1 MREYKDCYIAVLDL
15 LGFKC
20 ALNKYDCETI
30 ASFFDEVNN
39 EYIISFDKTKKPI
52 VDHKDIHIKVM
63 SDTVCIYIETSIP
76 NALTA
81 LIATCD
87 YLQIRMLCLEHPIL
101 LRGAIVRGDLYHYND
116 VIFGN
121 GFVKAYKMQE
131 EEAVYPRVIIDNET
145 LEGYTPYDEAGK
157 KYLDKNM
164 IVDCVDSKYVSDYL
178 FIFYG
183 LNHEKESWKNF
194 SKFVYRKAECEN
206 NERIRE
212 KYIYL
217 KNQFQ
222 RVSEKYLNY
231 LEES

>member
-30 ASFFDEVNN
+30 AQFFDEVNN
-39 EYIISFDKTKKPI
+39 EYVVSFDKTKQPI
-52 VDHKDIHIKVM
+52 ADIKDIHIKVM
-63 SDTVCIYIETSIP
+63 SDTVCIYVEASIK

-87 YLQIRMLCLEHPIL
+87 YLQIRMLRLEHPVL
-101 LRGAIVRGDLYHYND
+101 LRGAIVRGELYHYRD
-116 VIFGN
+116 VMFGN

-131 EEAVYPRVIIDNET
+131 EEAVYPRIIIDDEA
-145 LEGYTPYDEAGK
+145 LKGYIPYDESGK
-157 KYLDKNM
+157 KYLDGNL
-164 IVDCVDSKYVSDYL
+164 IVDYMDGKYVSDYL
-178 FIFYG
+178 FVFYG

-194 SKFVYRKAECEN
+194 AKFVCTKIECEH
-206 NERIRE
+206 NERIRD
-212 KYIYL
+212 KYMYL

-222 RVSEKYLNY
+222 RVSSKYLNY
-231 LEES
+231 LEEN